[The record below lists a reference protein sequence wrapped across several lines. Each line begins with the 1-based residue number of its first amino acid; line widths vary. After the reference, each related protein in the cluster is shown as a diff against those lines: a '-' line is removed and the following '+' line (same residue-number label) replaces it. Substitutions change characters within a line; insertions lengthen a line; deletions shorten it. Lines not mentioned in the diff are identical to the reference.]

1 MTRKG
6 RVRLALGVALLM
18 LAGAAIYRVT
28 VSGGFAPH
36 GFDAAHWQAQRGSEA
51 RDNPRAGMVGDLERL
66 LRPGMTR
73 AEVEALLGMPESQH
87 EGRWIYDLGA
97 SPYGIDY
104 EYYVIEFDDAGRLA
118 RHQFMRG

>member
-18 LAGAAIYRVT
+18 LAGAVVYRVS
-28 VSGGFAPH
+28 VPGGFAPH
-36 GFDAAHWQAQRGSEA
+36 GFDAARWQAQRGSEA

-73 AEVEALLGMPESQH
+73 AEVAALLGMPESQT
-87 EGRWIYDLGA
+87 GRRWIHDLGA
-97 SPYGIDY
+97 RAYGADY
-104 EYYVIEFDDAGRLA
+104 EYYGIEVGDGGRLL
-118 RHQFMRG
+118 